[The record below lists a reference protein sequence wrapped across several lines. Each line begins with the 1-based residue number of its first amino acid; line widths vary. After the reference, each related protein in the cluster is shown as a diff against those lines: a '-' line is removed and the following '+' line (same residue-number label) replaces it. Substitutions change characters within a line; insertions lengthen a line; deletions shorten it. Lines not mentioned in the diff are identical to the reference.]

1 MDALSADNETD
12 SAALQ
17 VSLDEKVKSGKT
29 VPVMEHLQSAQVNFS
44 HQSSKLAIMM
54 YRPESEIEN
63 FEGHDANR
71 WTNTAK
77 VNTKLKDGSSMS
89 YFLKVG

>member
-1 MDALSADNETD
+1 MDALSAGNEAD
-12 SAALQ
+12 SAASQ
-17 VSLDEKVKSGKT
+17 DSLDENVKSGKT
-29 VPVMEHLQSAQVNFS
+29 VPRMKHLQSTQVNFS
-44 HQSSKLAIMM
+44 HQSSKLAIMV

-63 FEGHDANR
+63 VEGHDASH
-71 WTNTAK
+71 WTHTVK